1 MVIFRV
7 CVPWHGTAG
16 HYDGPR
22 ENAGVCL
29 GGGTGRG
36 GRLSCQTGHAD
47 RWGETYYFWIRHN
60 LASGQQPAVKYRYV
74 K

>member
-1 MVIFRV
+1 MSKKGINKRVLISRV

-29 GGGTGRG
+29 GGGPG
-36 GRLSCQTGHAD
+36 GGDRLSRQTGHAD
-47 RWGETYYFWIRHN
+47 CRGEI
-60 LASGQQPAVKYRYV
+60 
-74 K
+74 

>member
-1 MVIFRV
+1 MVISRV

-29 GGGTGRG
+29 GGGTGGG

-47 RWGETYYFWIRHN
+47 SWGETYIIF
-60 LASGQQPAVKYRYV
+60 G
-74 K
+74 